1 MQCPKCIETPGFHS
15 FTILG
20 KTSKGYQIYYSKPDV
35 IEERKLTEENM
46 QNYLIHLDNASTKK
60 WVWIIDSRGLDNLET
75 PNLFLL
81 RKFYLEIQK
90 RYKNILKHIFVLNKS
105 YMMQII
111 YTMLYPFLS
120 SEIKEMVIF
129 CSTSKSLIEHG
140 IDNDI
145 VKNISN

>member
-15 FTILG
+15 FIKLG
-20 KTSKGYQIYYSKPDV
+20 KTTKGYDIIYSKPAIV
-35 IEERKLTEENM
+35 EERKLTEETM
-46 QNYLIHLDNASTKK
+46 ENYLIHLDNAGKNQ

-81 RKFYLEIQK
+81 HKFYLEIQK
-90 RYKNILKHIFVLNKS
+90 RYKNILKHIFILNKS

-120 SEIKEMVIF
+120 SEIKKMIVF
-129 CSTSKSLIEHG
+129 CSKNESLIEHG
-140 IDNDI
+140 IDI
-145 VKNISN
+145 QIIKNISN

>member
-15 FTILG
+15 FIKLG
-20 KTSKGYQIYYSKPDV
+20 KTTKGYDIIYSKPAIV
-35 IEERKLTEENM
+35 EERKLTEETM
-46 QNYLIHLDNASTKK
+46 ENYLIHLDDAGTKP

-81 RKFYLEIQK
+81 HKFYLEIQK
-90 RYKNILKHIFVLNKS
+90 RYKNILKHIFILNKS

-120 SEIKEMVIF
+120 FEIKEMVIF
-129 CSTSKSLIEHG
+129 CSKNESLLEYG
-140 IDNDI
+140 IDKQIIN
-145 VKNISN
+145 NILS

>member
-20 KTSKGYQIYYSKPDV
+20 KTIKGYEIYYSNPNV
-35 IEERKLTEENM
+35 NEERKLTEENI
-46 QNYLIHLDNASTKK
+46 QNYLIHLDNASTKP

-90 RYKNILKHIFVLNKS
+90 RYKNILKHIFILNKS

-120 SEIKEMVIF
+120 SEIKKMIVF
-129 CSTSKSLIEHG
+129 CSTNESLIEHG
-140 IDNDI
+140 IDI
-145 VKNISN
+145 QIIKNI

>member
-15 FTILG
+15 FIKLG
-20 KTSKGYQIYYSKPDV
+20 KTTKGYDIIYSKPAIV
-35 IEERKLTEENM
+35 EERKLTDENM
-46 QNYLIHLDNASTKK
+46 QNYLIHLDNASNKK

-90 RYKNILKHIFVLNKS
+90 RYKNILKHIFILNKS

-120 SEIKEMVIF
+120 FEIKEMVIF
-129 CSTSKSLIEHG
+129 CSKNESLLEYG
-140 IDNDI
+140 IDKQIIN
-145 VKNISN
+145 NILS

>member
-15 FTILG
+15 FIKLG
-20 KTSKGYQIYYSKPDV
+20 KTTKGYEIYYSNPNV
-35 IEERKLTEENM
+35 NEERKLTEENM
-46 QNYLIHLDNASTKK
+46 QNYLIHLDNAGTKP

-90 RYKNILKHIFVLNKS
+90 RYKNILKHIFILNKS

-120 SEIKEMVIF
+120 SEIKKMIVF
-129 CSTSKSLIEHG
+129 CSKNESLIEHG
-140 IDNDI
+140 IDI
-145 VKNISN
+145 QIIMNISN